1 VSGTG
6 APYPRPGTVGR
17 AAPQVAL
24 SDYQGMQEN
33 RHFPRKTGIPRVLP
47 MEICTSPWLDC
58 HGEVQK
64 ADIPW

>member
-1 VSGTG
+1 M
-6 APYPRPGTVGR
+6 P
-17 AAPQVAL
+17 
-24 SDYQGMQEN
+24 EN
-33 RHFPRKTGIPRVLP
+33 RHFPRKTGILRVLP